1 VKLVVG
7 FSWIG
12 SMVVAFFLRQYFNSQ
27 WNENSAKKSLDVKHQ
42 GVSQS
47 PLALTSDIQGGSM
60 PVAISVAFKSK
71 LVEHS
76 AKSPKEIVA
85 LVT

>member
-1 VKLVVG
+1 
-7 FSWIG
+7 
-12 SMVVAFFLRQYFNSQ
+12 MVVAFFLRQYFNSQ

-47 PLALTSDIQGGSM
+47 PLALTSDIQGSM

-85 LVT
+85 RVT